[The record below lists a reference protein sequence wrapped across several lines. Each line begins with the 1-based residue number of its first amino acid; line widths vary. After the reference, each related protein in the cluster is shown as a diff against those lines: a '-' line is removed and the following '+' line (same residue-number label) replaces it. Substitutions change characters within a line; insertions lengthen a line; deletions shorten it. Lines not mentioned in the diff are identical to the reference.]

1 MRHKIRGQHKVLIHI
16 GVRLRFFVNFVETTP
31 LYLSD
36 MSEASFFKTFL
47 SELDQTDSK
56 GLSEVLDKLNSHA
69 SVRKVP
75 LFGTPVDVAYVGED
89 HSFLLVK
96 FDFFDASKGGQS
108 WLADEE
114 SCGLEPPLY
123 FSQSD
128 PRVSPVYEMQR
139 VKCALALL
147 LPDAEIEMLLVCNY
161 SIVNYEMMEEAWEEI
176 GVTVIHEIDE
186 TISDVFRPSD
196 DDKRLL
202 VKAAA
207 VASIQTEESDLDKA
221 FPELMKK
228 VFNSKKQHEFSENNL
243 DLDSDA
249 GTDSDSDFPF
259 SDLSGSETKGAENQ
273 ENENTINKTDN
284 NSELKIKSIRLF
296 RGPLDSDK
304 GIPQESLWAF
314 DVRRLE
320 SVCLAFEASSR
331 LSRCH
336 YGEMSVN
343 LYDETGQLLVH
354 KEVFPSVIHTE
365 YITDLFLFCSFDK
378 DESFRWAQGN
388 YVIELKYRDRM
399 VAPVTFQVGKR
410 NVHGYYKSES
420 SMDTHMPEQ
429 PFEVLK
435 SLIGLSQVKEK
446 MATYRDMV
454 RMAIQRRQN
463 GLSVPP
469 FSLHTAFMGNPGTG
483 KTTVARLYGAMLK
496 ELGLLS
502 SGHVV
507 YKERSLLTGQNYS
520 SEQELTLQAIQEAQG
535 GVLFID
541 EAHNLYN
548 PNDPRDPGKNV
559 IQTLLTA
566 LSDEQK
572 NDWAL
577 LLAGYPDGIT
587 RLFSVDQGFPSRI
600 PEQNRYYFQ
609 DYTADELMQ
618 IADSYC
624 IRHNYFI
631 SEKAREALRMKVRH
645 DYRLRDEKFGNARYV
660 TTLLTSE
667 ILSAM
672 ASRLARR
679 SPVSLFDMLTIE
691 REDIPSPH
699 VKDYKGSMRKLYDMV
714 GLGALK
720 KSIEA
725 HLNMVKLMMLRNE
738 QGIETAMPPLHMVF
752 TGNPGTG
759 KTTVAS
765 FIGEIYASMGLLSKG
780 DLIYVERK
788 DLVGQ
793 FVGDTEKNTEDV
805 LNRAKGN
812 VLFIDE
818 AYTLAPK
825 GNEKDFGPR
834 ALEVLLSALD
844 KESVDMLVIMA
855 GYKEEM
861 LASNRGLRSRIPY
874 TFHFVDYTADELMQ
888 IADQVAERS
897 HFRFSSAARRKLREL
912 VEFKLAGK
920 DVNWGNARFITRLI
934 SSQILPAMSS
944 RLAALPAAKQKDRN
958 RLCLICQEDIP
969 SPGDDAVREQ
979 KVGFDEEAV
988 GRALKRLDAL
998 VGLEEVKRSIH
1009 DFVDVSRYMLS
1020 QGGGWMD
1027 NEPLRWNF
1035 TGNTGTGKSTV
1046 AGIMAELLRAM
1057 NLLGKG
1063 HLVELKAETLYNVSD
1078 FKAEELLQKAMK
1090 RSEQG
1095 LLFIDG
1101 DAPVFKYP
1109 DSRFNSEVLRFKLS
1123 SMTMELP
1130 GTYALVIAENEGTP
1144 HLLTRSL
1151 REGGI
1156 TSFDHTLHF
1165 ADYTEEELLAILG
1178 KCLQRKRLRL
1188 SPEAARHMADY
1199 IHSLCANRRLGYANA
1214 RTMSKLARSIA
1225 ETALLRISTGD
1236 PHDDSMVRLCDVEH
1250 YVWKEVNT
1258 RRIGYVKP

>member
-228 VFNSKKQHEFSENNL
+228 VFNSEKQHEFSENNL

-249 GTDSDSDFPF
+249 GTDSDSDFSKEDPYSDFPF

-304 GIPQESLWAF
+304 SIPQESLWAF

-331 LSRCH
+331 LPRCH

-354 KEVFPSVIHTE
+354 KEVFPSVAHTE
-365 YITDLFLFCSFDK
+365 YITELFLCCSFDE
-378 DESFRWAQGN
+378 DETFRWAQGN

-399 VAPVTFQVGKR
+399 VAPVTFHVGKR
-410 NVHGYYKSES
+410 DVHGYYKSES
-420 SMDTHMPEQ
+420 SEDTHTPEQ

-435 SLIGLSQVKEK
+435 ALIGLSQVKEQ

-469 FSLHTAFMGNPGTG
+469 ISLHAAFMGNPGTG

-502 SGHVV
+502 SGHIV

-587 RLFSVDQGFPSRI
+587 RLFSIDQGLPSRI
-600 PEQNRYYFQ
+600 PERNRYYFQ

-618 IADSYC
+618 IADS
-624 IRHNYFI
+624 
-631 SEKAREALRMKVRH
+631 
-645 DYRLRDEKFGNARYV
+645 
-660 TTLLTSE
+660 
-667 ILSAM
+667 
-672 ASRLARR
+672 
-679 SPVSLFDMLTIE
+679 
-691 REDIPSPH
+691 
-699 VKDYKGSMRKLYDMV
+699 
-714 GLGALK
+714 
-720 KSIEA
+720 
-725 HLNMVKLMMLRNE
+725 
-738 QGIETAMPPLHMVF
+738 
-752 TGNPGTG
+752 
-759 KTTVAS
+759 
-765 FIGEIYASMGLLSKG
+765 
-780 DLIYVERK
+780 
-788 DLVGQ
+788 
-793 FVGDTEKNTEDV
+793 
-805 LNRAKGN
+805 
-812 VLFIDE
+812 
-818 AYTLAPK
+818 
-825 GNEKDFGPR
+825 
-834 ALEVLLSALD
+834 
-844 KESVDMLVIMA
+844 
-855 GYKEEM
+855 
-861 LASNRGLRSRIPY
+861 
-874 TFHFVDYTADELMQ
+874 
-888 IADQVAERS
+888 
-897 HFRFSSAARRKLREL
+897 
-912 VEFKLAGK
+912 
-920 DVNWGNARFITRLI
+920 
-934 SSQILPAMSS
+934 
-944 RLAALPAAKQKDRN
+944 
-958 RLCLICQEDIP
+958 
-969 SPGDDAVREQ
+969 
-979 KVGFDEEAV
+979 
-988 GRALKRLDAL
+988 
-998 VGLEEVKRSIH
+998 
-1009 DFVDVSRYMLS
+1009 
-1020 QGGGWMD
+1020 
-1027 NEPLRWNF
+1027 
-1035 TGNTGTGKSTV
+1035 
-1046 AGIMAELLRAM
+1046 
-1057 NLLGKG
+1057 
-1063 HLVELKAETLYNVSD
+1063 
-1078 FKAEELLQKAMK
+1078 
-1090 RSEQG
+1090 
-1095 LLFIDG
+1095 
-1101 DAPVFKYP
+1101 
-1109 DSRFNSEVLRFKLS
+1109 
-1123 SMTMELP
+1123 
-1130 GTYALVIAENEGTP
+1130 
-1144 HLLTRSL
+1144 
-1151 REGGI
+1151 
-1156 TSFDHTLHF
+1156 
-1165 ADYTEEELLAILG
+1165 
-1178 KCLQRKRLRL
+1178 
-1188 SPEAARHMADY
+1188 
-1199 IHSLCANRRLGYANA
+1199 
-1214 RTMSKLARSIA
+1214 
-1225 ETALLRISTGD
+1225 
-1236 PHDDSMVRLCDVEH
+1236 
-1250 YVWKEVNT
+1250 
-1258 RRIGYVKP
+1258 

>member
-1 MRHKIRGQHKVLIHI
+1 MIHI

-56 GLSEVLDKLNSHA
+56 GLSEVLDKLNNHA

-75 LFGTPVDVAYVGED
+75 LFGAPVDVTYVDED

-96 FDFFDASKGGQS
+96 FDFFDASKGDQS

-128 PRVSPVYEMQR
+128 HRVSPVYEMQR
-139 VKCALALL
+139 AKCTLALL
-147 LPDAEIEMLLVCNY
+147 HPDAEIEMLLVCNY
-161 SIVNYEMMEEAWEEI
+161 SIVNYEMMEEAWGKI

-186 TISDVFRPSD
+186 TVSDLFRPSD

-207 VASIQTEESDLDKA
+207 AASIQSGESDLDKA
-221 FPELMKK
+221 FPELMKR
-228 VFNSKKQHEFSENNL
+228 VFNSEEQHEFSEN
-243 DLDSDA
+243 DSDTDID
-249 GTDSDSDFPF
+249 TDSDSDSTKEDPYSDFPF

-273 ENENTINKTDN
+273 ENEKAINKTDN
-284 NSELKIKSIRLF
+284 NSELQIKSIRLF

-304 GIPQESLWAF
+304 GIPPESLWAF

-343 LYDETGQLLVH
+343 LYAETGCLLVN
-354 KEVFPSVIHTE
+354 KEVYPSVTHNE
-365 YITDLFLFCSFDK
+365 YITELFLFCSFDE
-378 DESFRWAQGN
+378 DERFRWAQGN

-410 NVHGYYKSES
+410 DIHGYYKSENS
-420 SMDTHMPEQ
+420 GDTHTPEQ

-435 SLIGLSQVKEK
+435 SLIGLSQVKEQ
-446 MATYRDMV
+446 MGVYRDMV

-469 FSLHTAFMGNPGTG
+469 FSLHAAFMGNPGTG

-520 SEQELTLQAIQEAQG
+520 SEQEMTLQAIEEAQG

-541 EAHNLYN
+541 EAHSLYN
-548 PNDPRDPGKNV
+548 PSDPRDPGKNV

-587 RLFSVDQGFPSRI
+587 RLFSIDQGFPSRI
-600 PEQNRYYFQ
+600 PERNRYYFQ

-624 IRHNYFI
+624 IRHNYFL
-631 SEKAREALRMKVRH
+631 SEEAREALRMKIRH

-660 TTLLTSE
+660 TALLTSE
-667 ILSAM
+667 ILPAM

-691 REDIPSPH
+691 REDIPAPQL
-699 VKDYKGSMRKLYDMV
+699 KDYKGSMRKLYDMV
-714 GLGALK
+714 GLGTLK

-759 KTTVAS
+759 K
-765 FIGEIYASMGLLSKG
+765 
-780 DLIYVERK
+780 
-788 DLVGQ
+788 
-793 FVGDTEKNTEDV
+793 
-805 LNRAKGN
+805 
-812 VLFIDE
+812 
-818 AYTLAPK
+818 
-825 GNEKDFGPR
+825 
-834 ALEVLLSALD
+834 
-844 KESVDMLVIMA
+844 
-855 GYKEEM
+855 
-861 LASNRGLRSRIPY
+861 
-874 TFHFVDYTADELMQ
+874 
-888 IADQVAERS
+888 
-897 HFRFSSAARRKLREL
+897 
-912 VEFKLAGK
+912 
-920 DVNWGNARFITRLI
+920 
-934 SSQILPAMSS
+934 
-944 RLAALPAAKQKDRN
+944 
-958 RLCLICQEDIP
+958 
-969 SPGDDAVREQ
+969 
-979 KVGFDEEAV
+979 
-988 GRALKRLDAL
+988 
-998 VGLEEVKRSIH
+998 
-1009 DFVDVSRYMLS
+1009 
-1020 QGGGWMD
+1020 
-1027 NEPLRWNF
+1027 
-1035 TGNTGTGKSTV
+1035 STV
-1046 AGIMAELLRAM
+1046 AGIMTELLWAM
-1057 NLLGKG
+1057 HLLGKG
-1063 HLVELKAETLYNVSD
+1063 HLVELKAETLYKVSD
-1078 FKAEELLQKAMK
+1078 FKAEELLHKAMK

-1101 DAPVFKYP
+1101 DAP
-1109 DSRFNSEVLRFKLS
+1109 S
-1123 SMTMELP
+1123 SS
-1130 GTYALVIAENEGTP
+1130 TP
-1144 HLLTRSL
+1144 THAST
-1151 REGGI
+1151 
-1156 TSFDHTLHF
+1156 
-1165 ADYTEEELLAILG
+1165 A
-1178 KCLQRKRLRL
+1178 KC
-1188 SPEAARHMADY
+1188 
-1199 IHSLCANRRLGYANA
+1199 CA
-1214 RTMSKLARSIA
+1214 SS
-1225 ETALLRISTGD
+1225 
-1236 PHDDSMVRLCDVEH
+1236 
-1250 YVWKEVNT
+1250 
-1258 RRIGYVKP
+1258 

>member
-1 MRHKIRGQHKVLIHI
+1 
-16 GVRLRFFVNFVETTP
+16 
-31 LYLSD
+31 
-36 MSEASFFKTFL
+36 MSEASFFKTLL

-56 GLSEVLDKLNSHA
+56 GLSKILDKLNSHA

-75 LFGTPVDVAYVGED
+75 LFGKPVDVIYVGESN
-89 HSFLLVK
+89 SFLLVK
-96 FDFFDASKGGQS
+96 FDFFDTSKGDQS

-139 VKCALALL
+139 IKCALALL
-147 LPDAEIEMLLVCNY
+147 HPDAEIEMLLVCNY
-161 SIVNYEMMEEAWEEI
+161 SIVNYEMMEEAWEKI
-176 GVTVIHEIDE
+176 GVTVIQEIDE
-186 TISDVFRPSD
+186 TVSDVFRPSD

-228 VFNSKKQHEFSENNL
+228 VFNSEKQHEFSGNNL

-249 GTDSDSDFPF
+249 GTDSDSDSTKEDPYSDFPF
-259 SDLSGSETKGAENQ
+259 GNLSGSESKGAENQ
-273 ENENTINKTDN
+273 EIENAIDKTDN

-304 GIPQESLWAF
+304 SIPQESLWAF

-331 LSRCH
+331 LTRCH
-336 YGEMSVN
+336 YGKMSIN
-343 LYDETGQLLVH
+343 LYDETGRLLVH
-354 KEVFPSVIHTE
+354 KEVFPSVTHNE
-365 YITDLFLFCSFDK
+365 YITELFLYCSFDE
-378 DESFRWAQGN
+378 DERFRWAQGN

-410 NVHGYYKSES
+410 DVHGYYKSES
-420 SMDTHMPEQ
+420 SGDTHTPEQ
-429 PFEVLK
+429 PFEMLK
-435 SLIGLSQVKEK
+435 SLIGLSQVKEQ
-446 MATYRDMV
+446 MATYRDMI

-469 FSLHTAFMGNPGTG
+469 VSLHAAFMGNPGTG

-507 YKERSLLTGQNYS
+507 YKERSSLTGQNYT

-535 GVLFID
+535 GVLVID

-559 IQTLLTA
+559 IETLLTT

-577 LLAGYPDGIT
+577 LLAGYSDGIT
-587 RLFSVDQGFPSRI
+587 RLFSIDQGFPSRI
-600 PEQNRYYFQ
+600 PERNRYHFQ

-624 IRHNYFI
+624 IRHNYFL
-631 SEKAREALRMKVRH
+631 SEEAREALRMKIRH

-660 TTLLTSE
+660 TALLTSE
-667 ILSAM
+667 ILPAM

-691 REDIPSPH
+691 REDIPSPQL
-699 VKDYKGSMRKLYDMV
+699 KDYKGSMRKFYDMV

-738 QGIETAMPPLHMVF
+738 QGIETTMPPLHMVF

-793 FVGDTEKNTEDV
+793 YIGDTEKNTVEV
-805 LNRAKGN
+805 LKRAKGN

-825 GNEKDFGPR
+825 GNEKDYGPR

-844 KESVDMLVIMA
+844 RESVDMLVIMA
-855 GYKEEM
+855 GYKEEMEEM

-897 HFRFSSAARRKLREL
+897 QFRFSPAACRKLREL

-920 DVNWGNARFITRLI
+920 DANWGNARFITRLI

-969 SPGDDAVREQ
+969 SPEDDAAREQ
-979 KVGFDEEAV
+979 KVGFDETAV
-988 GRALKRLDAL
+988 NRALKKLDAL
-998 VGLEEVKRSIH
+998 VGLEEVKRNIH
-1009 DFVDVSRYMLS
+1009 NFVDVSRYMLS

-1078 FKAEELLQKAMK
+1078 FKAEELLHKAMK

-1095 LLFIDG
+1095 MLFIDG
-1101 DAPVFKYP
+1101 DAPVFKHP

-1130 GTYALVIAENEGTP
+1130 GTYALIIAENEGTP

-1225 ETALLRISTGD
+1225 ENSLLRISTGD
-1236 PHDDSMVRLCDVEH
+1236 SHGDGTVRLCDVEH
-1250 YVWKEVNT
+1250 YVWKEVDT

>member
-1 MRHKIRGQHKVLIHI
+1 
-16 GVRLRFFVNFVETTP
+16 
-31 LYLSD
+31 
-36 MSEASFFKTFL
+36 MSEASFFKTLL

-75 LFGTPVDVAYVGED
+75 LFGAPVDVAYVGED

-96 FDFFDASKGGQS
+96 FDFFDASKGVQS

-114 SCGLEPPLY
+114 GIGSEPPLY
-123 FSQSD
+123 FAKSEY
-128 PRVSPVYEMQR
+128 RISPVYEMQR
-139 VKCALALL
+139 AKCLFSLIH
-147 LPDAEIEMLLVCNY
+147 PDAEIEMLLVCNY
-161 SIVNYEMMEEAWEEI
+161 TILNYEMMKKAWGEI
-176 GVTVIHEIDE
+176 GVQVFEEIDE
-186 TISDVFRPSD
+186 TASEAFRPSD
-196 DDKRLL
+196 EDRRLL
-202 VKAAA
+202 LKA
-207 VASIQTEESDLDKA
+207 VDRASLSPENFDWDKA
-221 FPELMKK
+221 FPNFIKTLFHYGDQQ
-228 VFNSKKQHEFSENNL
+228 VP
-243 DLDSDA
+243 SDTDTDTDTD
-249 GTDSDSDFPF
+249 TDSDSLEGNPF
-259 SDLSGSETKGAENQ
+259 AEFLASTSSDAEPEETGLKEEELMGDG
-273 ENENTINKTDN
+273 KDN
-284 NSELKIKSIRLF
+284 HGGLKIRSIRLF
-296 RGPLDSDK
+296 RGPVDPN
-304 GIPQESLWAF
+304 GEIPQESLWAF
-314 DVRRLE
+314 DVRRLR
-320 SVCLAFEASSR
+320 SVGLSFEA
-331 LSRCH
+331 RCRAEQGP
-336 YGEMSVN
+336 YDEMVVN
-343 LYDETGQLLVH
+343 LYDETGRLLVH
-354 KEVFPSVIHTE
+354 KEIRATLTQLDNG
-365 YITDLFLFCSFDK
+365 TDLSLLASFDE
-378 DESFRWAQGN
+378 DETFHWEEGN
-388 YVIELKYRDRM
+388 YVIEIKCRDQRI
-399 VAPVTFQVGKR
+399 APVTFQVGKR
-410 NVHGYYKSES
+410 NVCGCYEPENAEKSS
-420 SMDTHMPEQ
+420 PVQ
-429 PFEVLK
+429 PFEELK
-435 SLIGLSQVKEK
+435 SLIGLSQVKEQ
-446 MATYRDMV
+446 MATYRDMI

-469 FSLHTAFMGNPGTG
+469 FSLHAAFMGNPGTG

-559 IQTLLTA
+559 IETLLTT

-600 PEQNRYYFQ
+600 PERNRYYFQ

-624 IRHNYFI
+624 IRHNYFL
-631 SEKAREALRMKVRH
+631 SEEAREALRMKIRH
-645 DYRLRDEKFGNARYV
+645 GYRLRDEKFGNARYV

-667 ILSAM
+667 ILPAM

-691 REDIPSPH
+691 REDIPSPQL
-699 VKDYKGSMRKLYDMV
+699 KDYQGSMRKLYDMV

-720 KSIEA
+720 KSIEG

-738 QGIETAMPPLHMVF
+738 QGIETTMPPLHMVF

-780 DLIYVERK
+780 EVIYVERK

-825 GNEKDFGPR
+825 GNEKDYGPR

-855 GYKEEM
+855 GYKEEMEQM

-897 HFRFSSAARRKLREL
+897 QFRFSPAAHRKLREL

-920 DVNWGNARFITRLI
+920 DANWGNARFITRLI

-969 SPGDDAVREQ
+969 SPEDDAAREQ
-979 KVGFDEEAV
+979 KVGFDEAAV
-988 GRALKRLDAL
+988 SRALKKLDAL

-1009 DFVDVSRYMLS
+1009 NFVDVSRYMLS

-1078 FKAEELLQKAMK
+1078 FKAEELLHKAMK

-1095 LLFIDG
+1095 MLFIDG
-1101 DAPVFKYP
+1101 DAPVFKHP

-1250 YVWKEVNT
+1250 YVWKEVDT

>member
-1 MRHKIRGQHKVLIHI
+1 M
-16 GVRLRFFVNFVETTP
+16 
-31 LYLSD
+31 SD
-36 MSEASFFKTFL
+36 TNYFKTFL
-47 SELDQTDSK
+47 SELDQADSK
-56 GLSEVLDKLNSHA
+56 GLSEALSKLNDNVSIHKA
-69 SVRKVP
+69 P
-75 LFGTPVDVAYVGED
+75 LFGKPVDVIYVGED

-96 FDFFDASKGGQS
+96 FDFFDASKGDQS

-128 PRVSPVYEMQR
+128 HRVSPVYEMQR

-147 LPDAEIEMLLVCNY
+147 HPDAEIEMLLVCNY
-161 SIVNYEMMEEAWEEI
+161 SIVNYEMMDDAWEKI
-176 GVTVIHEIDE
+176 GIKVIHEIDE
-186 TISDVFRPSD
+186 AVSKLFRPSD

-207 VASIQTEESDLDKA
+207 AASIQPEESDLGKA

-228 VFNSKKQHEFSENNL
+228 IFNTGDMSALFENDSDS
-243 DLDSDA
+243 DLDSNSNSDSDS
-249 GTDSDSDFPF
+249 DSDSDFTEKELLYDCMF
-259 SDLSGSETKGAENQ
+259 GNSSSSGTDR
-273 ENENTINKTDN
+273 TDN
-284 NSELKIKSIRLF
+284 EEEKNAINRTVHKYDLRIKSIRLF
-296 RGPLDSDK
+296 RGPVNSDK

-314 DVRRLE
+314 DARRLE
-320 SVCLAFEASSR
+320 SVCLALEAISR
-331 LSRCH
+331 LTLCH
-336 YGEMSVN
+336 FGEMSVN
-343 LYDETGQLLVH
+343 LYDETGRLLVH
-354 KEVFPSVIHTE
+354 KEVFPSITHNE
-365 YITDLFLFCSFDK
+365 YSTDLFLFCSFDK
-378 DESFRWAQGN
+378 DESFRWAPGN
-388 YVIELKYRDRM
+388 YVIDIKYRDLTI
-399 VAPVTFQVGKR
+399 APVTFQVGKR

-520 SEQELTLQAIQEAQG
+520 SEQELTLQAIKEAQG

-559 IQTLLTA
+559 IQTLLTT

-587 RLFSVDQGFPSRI
+587 RLFSIDQGLSSRI

-624 IRHNYFI
+624 IRHNYFL
-631 SEKAREALRMKVRH
+631 SEEAREALRMKIRH

-667 ILSAM
+667 ILPAM

-691 REDIPSPH
+691 REDIPSPQL
-699 VKDYKGSMRKLYDMV
+699 KDYKGSMRKLYDMV

-738 QGIETAMPPLHMVF
+738 QGIETTMPPLHMVF

-825 GNEKDFGPR
+825 GNEKDYGPR

-855 GYKEEM
+855 GYKEEMEEM

-897 HFRFSSAARRKLREL
+897 QFRFSPAARRKLREL

-920 DVNWGNARFITRLI
+920 DANWGNARYITRLI

-969 SPGDDAVREQ
+969 SPGTMRYASR
-979 KVGFDEEAV
+979 
-988 GRALKRLDAL
+988 
-998 VGLEEVKRSIH
+998 RS
-1009 DFVDVSRYMLS
+1009 
-1020 QGGGWMD
+1020 
-1027 NEPLRWNF
+1027 
-1035 TGNTGTGKSTV
+1035 
-1046 AGIMAELLRAM
+1046 
-1057 NLLGKG
+1057 
-1063 HLVELKAETLYNVSD
+1063 
-1078 FKAEELLQKAMK
+1078 
-1090 RSEQG
+1090 
-1095 LLFIDG
+1095 
-1101 DAPVFKYP
+1101 
-1109 DSRFNSEVLRFKLS
+1109 
-1123 SMTMELP
+1123 
-1130 GTYALVIAENEGTP
+1130 
-1144 HLLTRSL
+1144 
-1151 REGGI
+1151 
-1156 TSFDHTLHF
+1156 
-1165 ADYTEEELLAILG
+1165 
-1178 KCLQRKRLRL
+1178 
-1188 SPEAARHMADY
+1188 
-1199 IHSLCANRRLGYANA
+1199 
-1214 RTMSKLARSIA
+1214 
-1225 ETALLRISTGD
+1225 
-1236 PHDDSMVRLCDVEH
+1236 DSM
-1250 YVWKEVNT
+1250 K
-1258 RRIGYVKP
+1258 KP